1 MKLLMPL
8 EILFDLLGFMNSRI
22 IQDDYY
28 LPIGCPLAQ
37 LGEKPY
43 KLTTVRFT

>member
-1 MKLLMPL
+1 MPL
-8 EILFDLLGFMNSRI
+8 EILFYLLGLMNSRI
-22 IQDDYY
+22 IQDNDY
-28 LPIGCPLAQ
+28 LLARCALAQ